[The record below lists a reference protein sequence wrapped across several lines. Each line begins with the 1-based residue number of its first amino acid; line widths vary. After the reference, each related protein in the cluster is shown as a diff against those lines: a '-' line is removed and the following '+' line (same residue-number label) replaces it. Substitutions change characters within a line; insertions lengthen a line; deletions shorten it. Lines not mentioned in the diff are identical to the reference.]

1 MSRLLSS
8 EATWPEKEG
17 EWATSICSFSDVIG
31 DQLSSVGGVVGEIDG
46 DLGACGTYSRRGNTG
61 LSDSGLKI

>member
-1 MSRLLSS
+1 LSS
-8 EATWPEKEG
+8 EDTLPEKEG
-17 EWATSICSFSDVIG
+17 VWATSIGSFSDATG
-31 DQLSSVGGVVGEIDG
+31 DQVSSVLGVVGEIDG